1 MNGSLERPG
10 SSLLTR
16 NTLKDTRATIAA
28 GLGSRLQ
35 PKLVGELL
43 DGHAEV
49 KRNYYLGGLRLA
61 EVEGGRFCEAAFRLL
76 EEAAGFNV
84 TQLGKQ
90 VDTERL
96 IARLQNLLSSTHH
109 DSIRL
114 HIPRALRLVYDIRN
128 KRDAAHLADGIDP
141 NMQDATLVVSVV
153 DWILAEFIRLYHN
166 VAADEANEIVQT
178 IVERGAPIIQD
189 FDGFLKVLKPDLNAG
204 DWCLVL
210 LYQCGAAG
218 ATFDEMS
225 EWVRPDMRA
234 NLKRTL
240 RRLVHDKAFAHEA
253 GNRFLITLRGQ
264 KEVEARRLVEL
275 T

>member
-1 MNGSLERPG
+1 MNQTRITIEREL
-10 SSLLTR
+10 STHL
-16 NTLKDTRATIAA
+16 D
-28 GLGSRLQ
+28 
-35 PKLVGELL
+35 PKLVSELL
-43 DGHAEV
+43 DGHSEV

-76 EEAAGFNV
+76 EQVADFSV
-84 TQLGKQ
+84 TPLGKQ
-90 VDTERL
+90 VDSEKL
-96 IARLQNLLSSTHH
+96 ILHLQHLPVTHP
-109 DSIRL
+109 DSVRL

-166 VAADEANEIVQT
+166 VPADEAKKIVET
-178 IVERGAPIIQD
+178 IVARTAPIVQD
-189 FDGFLKVLKPDLNAG
+189 FDGFLKILNPGLNAG

-210 LYQCGAAG
+210 LYQCGASG
-218 ATFDEMS
+218 ATFDQLS
-225 EWVRPDMRA
+225 EWVRPDMRT

-240 RRLVHDKAFAHEA
+240 DRLVHDKAFVHLT
-253 GNRFLITLRGQ
+253 GTTYRITLRGQ
-264 KEVEARRLVEL
+264 KEIDARRLAEL